1 MVQKMLGEYPSGK
14 AVVYYN
20 VVRQTI
26 NLAEALD
33 CYIFYYTATNKI
45 IVLQWFRSEGR
56 IIIATSIF
64 RIGIDITDIRLIVYI
79 S

>member
-1 MVQKMLGEYPSGK
+1 MVQEILGEYPSGK

-20 VVRQTI
+20 AVRQTI
-26 NLAEALD
+26 DLAKAFD
-33 CYIFYYTATNKI
+33 YYAFYHTATDKI

-56 IIIATSIF
+56 TIHNDDDNDD
-64 RIGIDITDIRLIVYI
+64 DILSGYEV